1 MRGNKS
7 FADDLIVGQGAV
19 SSRVALLLRSAE
31 AKPSLPR
38 FVEYDVLSTRSRNAT
53 RAPPSGGQTTAP
65 NTRRAKRRRRAP
77 RPAGGGPAFGL
88 CAWRRLVMGPSA
100 PPWPRPLPGAIFEIL
115 APPHLGGNGG
125 SNHGRGSRSWCRV
138 TPPLLVGTLAWVL
151 RGQPRLKVAVAGVQ
165 VGPCWQRLGRWVR
178 ATG

>member
-1 MRGNKS
+1 
-7 FADDLIVGQGAV
+7 
-19 SSRVALLLRSAE
+19 LLLRSAE

-138 TPPLLVGTLAWVL
+138 TPPPPGGDPGLGAEGPASPQGCGGGCAGRPLLAE
-151 RGQPRLKVAVAGVQ
+151 
-165 VGPCWQRLGRWVR
+165 VGPLG
-178 ATG
+178 